1 MTQVHLTQID
11 AAGKAS
17 MSMQDNVPVEAEH
30 ASLSFEPGGCHVML
44 MNLNQAFT
52 PGQKV
57 PLTLTFEKAG
67 EIHLEVEV
75 KEP

>member
-17 MSMQDNVPVEAEH
+17 MSMQDNVPVEA
-30 ASLSFEPGGCHVML
+30 SMQLSFEPGGYHVML